1 MWTAEDPHCAVFSN
15 AVTSLCLCG
24 CCMTH
29 YIPWQ
34 LVKDM
39 LIPLEGSAT
48 SRYKYLLWL
57 WTACETGSFKHVNC
71 YLCLIMLQV
80 FAHFNLQTDKT
91 VCILCA
97 LKILWPFC
105 VSRQA
110 CSFLWN
116 VSLASAALYRETVNS
131 IDKMAAW
138 NQWKLIWNRQKIWWI
153 NWTVKCMLVQQNSVE
168 TRTSCEVVLK
178 CLVFSLLRSCY
189 EVKSKVIFVR

>member
-1 MWTAEDPHCAVFSN
+1 MWTAEGPHY

-29 YIPWQ
+29 YVPWQ
-34 LVKDM
+34 LVKDT

-57 WTACETGSFKHVNC
+57 NSMGDIKYC

-80 FAHFNLQTDKT
+80 FSHFRQQTDKT
-91 VCILCA
+91 VCILCT
-97 LKILWPFC
+97 LKILWPLC
-105 VSRQA
+105 EA

-116 VSLASAALYRETVNS
+116 VSPASSALYRETVNS
-131 IDKMAAW
+131 NDKMAAW
-138 NQWKLIWNRQKIWWI
+138 NQWKFIWNRQKVGRI
-153 NWTVKCMLVQQNSVE
+153 NWTVRRMLVQQNSVE
-168 TRTSCEVVLK
+168 TRIPSCEVVLK
-178 CLVFSLLRSCY
+178 CSVFSLFRSCY